1 VNTRICLTCDC
12 LVNENEVNDQMTWD
26 NYYIYILG
34 LIGRLYDVHPK
45 NLITEK
51 WTKLG
56 KQT

>member
-1 VNTRICLTCDC
+1 
-12 LVNENEVNDQMTWD
+12 MTWD
-26 NYYIYILG
+26 NYYIYILE

-45 NLITEK
+45 ILITEK